1 MIGLGIS
8 NMILVLIKSIAGPG
22 EVEPEDDPSIEDI
35 AMVSK
40 LYNLGKGIPSFMVLN
55 RPTH

>member
-1 MIGLGIS
+1 MLGLGCA

-22 EVEPEDDPSIEDI
+22 EVDPEDDPSEEDI

-55 RPTH
+55 HPKH